1 MRGKMLF
8 DRVRRTIVA
17 NAESSRLALRYITH
31 DEALPIKTRMLAQFK
46 LAEIPAAT
54 SVHRMTRRCI
64 ITGRGRAVLE
74 EFNINRMRFREMALR
89 GQLLGVQ
96 KSSW

>member
-1 MRGKMLF
+1 MLF
-8 DRVRRTIVA
+8 DRVRRTIAA
-17 NAESSRLALRYITH
+17 NAELSRLALRYITH
-31 DEALPIKTRMLAQFK
+31 NEVLPTKTRMLAQFK
-46 LAEIPAAT
+46 LAEMPAAT
-54 SVHRMTRRCI
+54 SVHRMTRRCT

-74 EFNINRMRFREMALR
+74 EFNINRMRFRELALK